1 MESRTNVL
9 IHPCFSIQSMSGS
22 EDNLAVLNSTLS
34 ENEALLKQQTPAQL
48 DQSIMSLDPAQHSLG
63 VVYLL

>member
-1 MESRTNVL
+1 
-9 IHPCFSIQSMSGS
+9 MSGS